1 MRLKKKGASENVP
14 PKRPCFYG
22 EGCIISE
29 AGMSTIPRYRFC
41 GIEDTRR
48 VSKRIV
54 FIYPES
60 AMKQRLDKDHVDLSD
75 IYCYDDFKLI
85 KKTRAFHPYRVER
98 RFAFKGA
105 DYMAAFDR
113 VKSGIPEMDEA
124 LDNIRLGDNVVWRVS
139 ELSQFKLFM
148 EPYVK
153 QAIEDK
159 RNIIY
164 FRFASHEP
172 LLEDCPEV
180 RRVTV
185 PLSHRFEN
193 FTVDIHNVI
202 EEEGKDAFYVFD
214 CLSELQTAWATDLM
228 MGNFFRVTCPFL
240 FILDT
245 VAFFPI
251 IRGKHSVQAVNKI
264 LNTTQLFFDVY
275 SDNKNIYVRPEKVW
289 NRNSHTMFLPH
300 TYNPETGAFRPI
312 LDGVKS
318 SRFYQALG
326 QAQRSAEEQYS
337 DSWDR
342 YFNRVKL
349 LKENGMDITGDC
361 HRMCDIM
368 MTRDDKMRQMVK
380 KHFTPQDYFAVRDHM
395 VGTGMIGGK
404 ACGMLLA
411 RAIIRN
417 KESDISEVLE
427 PHDSFYVG
435 SDLYYTYIV
444 DNNLWDTRIKQRT
457 EDGYFELAQELADK
471 IMGGTFSD
479 AMRDQFVRII
489 EYYGQDPYIIRSSS
503 ILEDGF
509 GNAFA
514 GKYESVFCV
523 NRGSLEERLEEF
535 EHAIKV
541 VYASS
546 MSLSALDYRK
556 RRGLDKRDE
565 QMALLIQRVS
575 GSYYGSNYMP
585 CAAGVGYSYSP
596 YRIMKE
602 SDPTAGMLRL
612 VMGLGTSAVDRTEG
626 SYPRIVNLDMP
637 QKTPYSS
644 STDKHKFSQG
654 KAEVINMTDQ
664 TLKKLP
670 LEDIA
675 PDIPNYL
682 GRILFEHDYDAES
695 RLREMGR
702 RRDVRFISC
711 KGLVANSTLM
721 EQMKRMLHCI
731 QEEYEYPVDIEFTI
745 NISENGEYSID
756 LLQCRPLQVQKG
768 QSGTVIPPDVPE
780 GHILLETKGSSMGM
794 CKATDIDIVVY
805 VDPVKYYNMPYKEKD
820 LVAKLVG
827 KINGR
832 YGDMGKHM
840 MLIVPGRVGTTSP
853 ELGVPT
859 AFFDISAY
867 EIICEIEES
876 KAGYNPELSYG
887 SHIFQDL
894 VESEILYTAVFNSEK
909 TVHFSPEKLESSK
922 DLVSEFE
929 QSETLSDI
937 VHIYDVSDRKC
948 TVYNDVANEHLMIT
962 C

>member
-1 MRLKKKGASENVP
+1 
-14 PKRPCFYG
+14 
-22 EGCIISE
+22 
-29 AGMSTIPRYRFC
+29 
-41 GIEDTRR
+41 
-48 VSKRIV
+48 
-54 FIYPES
+54 
-60 AMKQRLDKDHVDLSD
+60 
-75 IYCYDDFKLI
+75 
-85 KKTRAFHPYRVER
+85 
-98 RFAFKGA
+98 
-105 DYMAAFDR
+105 MAAFDR
-113 VKSGIPEMDEA
+113 IKSGIPEMDEA

-148 EPYVK
+148 EPYIE

-172 LLEDCPEV
+172 LLPDRPEIKKV
-180 RRVTV
+180 EV
-185 PLSHRFEN
+185 PLSHRFET

-202 EEEGKDAFYVFD
+202 EAEGKDAFYVFD
-214 CLSELQTAWATDLM
+214 CLSELQAAWATDLM

-240 FILDT
+240 FVLDT

-251 IRGKHSVQAVNKI
+251 IRGKHSVQAINKI

-275 SDNKNIYVRPEKVW
+275 ADKKNIYVRPEKVW
-289 NRNSHTMFLPH
+289 NRNSDTMFLPH
-300 TYNPETGAFRPI
+300 TYDPENGQFRPI

-318 SRFYQALG
+318 SRFYQTLG
-326 QAQRSAEEQYS
+326 LAQRSAEEQYS

-342 YFNRVKL
+342 FFNRAKL
-349 LKENGMDITGDC
+349 MNENGMDVTEEC
-361 HRMCDIM
+361 SRMCNIM
-368 MTRDDKMRQMVK
+368 MTRDEKMRKMVK
-380 KHFTPQDYFAVRDHM
+380 KHFTPEDYFAVRDHM

-411 RAIIRN
+411 RAIIKN
-417 KESDISEVLE
+417 MEPDISDVLE

-444 DNNLWDTRIKQRT
+444 DNNLWDMRIRQRT
-457 EDGYFELAQELADK
+457 EEGYFDLAQDFADK
-471 IMGGTFSD
+471 IMNGTFSET
-479 AMRDQFVRII
+479 MREQFVRII

-514 GKYESVFCV
+514 GKYESVFCA
-523 NRGSLEERLEEF
+523 NRGSLEERLVEF

-575 GSYYGSNYMP
+575 GSYYGSYYTP

-602 SDPTAGMLRL
+602 TDPTAGMLRL

-637 QKTPYSS
+637 EKTSYSS
-644 STDKHKFSQG
+644 SADKHKFSQG
-654 KAEVINMTDQ
+654 KAEVINMNEQ
-664 TLKKLP
+664 ALKKLS
-670 LEDIA
+670 LEA
-675 PDIPNYL
+675 LEPDLPKYL
-682 GRILFEHDYDAES
+682 ERILLEHDYEAES

-702 RRDVRFISC
+702 RREVKFISC
-711 KGLVANSTLM
+711 KGLASNKVLM
-721 EQMKRMLHCI
+721 EQFKRMLRCI
-731 QEEYEYPVDIEFTI
+731 QDEYEYPVDTEFTI
-745 NISENGEYSID
+745 NISEDGEYSID

-768 QSGTVIPPDVPE
+768 ASGTVIPPDIPE
-780 GHILLETKGSSMGM
+780 NNILLESRGASMGM
-794 CKATDIDIVVY
+794 CKATELDIIVY
-805 VDPVKYYNMPYKEKD
+805 VDPVRYYNMPYKEKD
-820 LVAKLVG
+820 LVAKLIG
-827 KINGR
+827 KINWHYR
-832 YGDMGKHM
+832 DLKKHM

-859 AFFDISAY
+859 AFSDISAY
-867 EIICEIEES
+867 EIICETEERG
-876 KAGYNPELSYG
+876 AGYNPELSYG

-894 VESEILYTAVFNSEK
+894 VEAEILYTAVFSDEK
-909 TVHFSPEKLESSK
+909 TIHFSPEKLASSK
-922 DLVSEFE
+922 DVIGEFDE
-929 QSETLSDI
+929 NGALSDI
-937 VHIYDVSDRKC
+937 VHVYDVSDRKC
-948 TVYNDVANEHLMIT
+948 AVYNDVADEHLVIT

>member
-1 MRLKKKGASENVP
+1 
-14 PKRPCFYG
+14 
-22 EGCIISE
+22 
-29 AGMSTIPRYRFC
+29 
-41 GIEDTRR
+41 
-48 VSKRIV
+48 
-54 FIYPES
+54 
-60 AMKQRLDKDHVDLSD
+60 
-75 IYCYDDFKLI
+75 
-85 KKTRAFHPYRVER
+85 
-98 RFAFKGA
+98 
-105 DYMAAFDR
+105 MAAFDR
-113 VKSGIPEMDEA
+113 ILSGIPEMDTA

-148 EPYVK
+148 EPYVR
-153 QAIEDK
+153 QAIRDG

-172 LLEDCPEV
+172 LLEECPEIK
-180 RRVTV
+180 RVTV

-202 EEEGKDAFYVFD
+202 EAEGKDAFYVFD

-275 SDNKNIYVRPEKVW
+275 ADHKNIYVRPEKVW
-289 NRNSHTMFLPH
+289 NRNSGTMFLPH
-300 TYNPETGAFRPI
+300 TYDPGTGEFRPI

-318 SRFYQALG
+318 SRFYQTLG
-326 QAQRSAEEQYS
+326 LAQRSAQEQYS

-349 LKENGMDITGDC
+349 MNENGMDITDDC
-361 HRMCDIM
+361 SQMCDIM
-368 MTRDDKMRQMVK
+368 MTRDEKMRQMVK
-380 KHFTPQDYFAVRDHM
+380 KHFRPEDYFAVRDHM

-417 KESDISEVLE
+417 TEPDISEILE
-427 PHDSFYVG
+427 PHDSFHVG

-444 DNNLWDTRIKQRT
+444 DNDLWDTRIRQRT
-457 EDGYFELAQELADK
+457 EEGYFELAQEFADK
-471 IMGGTFSD
+471 IMNGIFSE
-479 AMRDQFVRII
+479 AMREQFVRII

-523 NRGSLEERLEEF
+523 NRGTPEERLAEF

-596 YRIMKE
+596 YRIMKD
-602 SDPTAGMLRL
+602 SDPAAGMLRL

-637 QKTPYSS
+637 EKTSYSS
-644 STDKHKFSQG
+644 SADKHKFSQG
-654 KAEVINMTDQ
+654 KAEVIDMTEKA
-664 TLKKLP
+664 LKRLSLDEIQSDLP
-670 LEDIA
+670 G
-675 PDIPNYL
+675 YL
-682 GRILFEHDYDAES
+682 DRILLEHDFDTER
-695 RLREMGR
+695 RLRETGR
-702 RRDVRFISC
+702 DRNVKFISC
-711 KGLVANSTLM
+711 KGLVANAVLM

-731 QEEYEYPVDIEFTI
+731 QEEYAYPVDIEFTI
-745 NISENGEYSID
+745 NISENGEYTID

-768 QSGTVIPPDVPE
+768 KSGTVIPPDVPAE
-780 GHILLETKGSSMGM
+780 TILLESRGASMGM
-794 CKATDIDIVVY
+794 CKANELDIIVY

-820 LVAKLVG
+820 LVAKLIG
-827 KINGR
+827 KINWR
-832 YGDMGKHM
+832 YRDMGKHM

-859 AFFDISAY
+859 TFSDISAY
-867 EIICEIEES
+867 EIICEVEES

-894 VESEILYTAVFNSEK
+894 VEAEILYTAVFNNEK
-909 TVHFSPEKLESSK
+909 TIRFAPEKLASSK
-922 DLVSEFE
+922 NLISEFE
-929 QSETLSDI
+929 QGQALSGI
-937 VHIYDVSDRKC
+937 VNVYDVSDRKC
-948 TVYNDVANEHLMIT
+948 AVYNDVANEHLMIT
-962 C
+962 CQ